1 MASPGT
7 PLLGYLGVGEGL
19 AEPVGA
25 WGTSALVKRGGRGG
39 RTGGEGWVA
48 WGIEKVCPETA
59 RRRAALKM
67 IRRAVQPQP
76 AGRRHERPP
85 GASPEVRRAAPQMP
99 TGCSRHR
106 PGSSVPNPD
115 ASLPGSFCW
124 RRQIHP
130 TPSLLSPSLVVSP
143 HLSPCPLPPFKV

>member
-48 WGIEKVCPETA
+48 WGIEKVWAELPVRSRCHGRSESRSLMEPAETECSGF
-59 RRRAALKM
+59 L
-67 IRRAVQPQP
+67 
-76 AGRRHERPP
+76 RRH
-85 GASPEVRRAAPQMP
+85 ASTLWKLEVIGGV
-99 TGCSRHR
+99 TS
-106 PGSSVPNPD
+106 
-115 ASLPGSFCW
+115 
-124 RRQIHP
+124 
-130 TPSLLSPSLVVSP
+130 T
-143 HLSPCPLPPFKV
+143 KVTATT

>member
-48 WGIEKVCPETA
+48 WGIEKVCLQVNCLGRA
-59 RRRAALKM
+59 RSADL
-67 IRRAVQPQP
+67 
-76 AGRRHERPP
+76 
-85 GASPEVRRAAPQMP
+85 
-99 TGCSRHR
+99 
-106 PGSSVPNPD
+106 
-115 ASLPGSFCW
+115 
-124 RRQIHP
+124 
-130 TPSLLSPSLVVSP
+130 
-143 HLSPCPLPPFKV
+143 

>member
-48 WGIEKVCPETA
+48 WGIEKVWSLRLP
-59 RRRAALKM
+59 RRHAGNSESDSPHSVSEPTNQT
-67 IRRAVQPQP
+67 VQP
-76 AGRRHERPP
+76 GRRTRNHHGESVAPH
-85 GASPEVRRAAPQMP
+85 ASRLPTVIFAAKDPAVLA
-99 TGCSRHR
+99 CYVAIRSSSILSR
-106 PGSSVPNPD
+106 S
-115 ASLPGSFCW
+115 
-124 RRQIHP
+124 
-130 TPSLLSPSLVVSP
+130 
-143 HLSPCPLPPFKV
+143 